1 MYVLS
6 IDVGIKNLA
15 YCLLKIT
22 DKDIFEIS
30 EWRIVNLCGE
40 IPLCQGKTKKKD
52 CKKIAKVT
60 KENQYFCKIH
70 AKSQSYKLLTPEL
83 ELQNLKKLNLME
95 LCKKCESY
103 EIPYQKPITKTKL
116 INNINLYIQKYYFD
130 KIIDINSKNCD
141 FITLGRNL
149 KNIFSPFMD
158 KYSIDIVLIENQL
171 SPLAN
176 RMKTLQGMISQFF
189 IMYDIP
195 TIKYISA
202 INKLKSFIGN
212 KKTTYNERKK
222 LGIEYCKNIISKQV
236 QFKSWETFLS
246 SQKKIDDFAD
256 SFLQGLYYLNAN
268 NLINMNLDLIKN
280 DKN

>member
-1 MYVLS
+1 MYILS

-15 YCLLKIT
+15 YCLFNIT
-22 DKDIFEIS
+22 NKGIYEIS
-30 EWRIVNLCGE
+30 EWNIINLCGE

-52 CKKIAKVT
+52 CKKRAKVT
-60 KENQYFCKIH
+60 KDNKYFCKIH

-83 ELQNLKKLNLME
+83 EPQNLKKLNLME
-95 LCKKCESY
+95 LYKICESY
-103 EIPYQKPITKTKL
+103 EISYPKLITKTKL
-116 INNINLYIQKYYFD
+116 INVIDIHIQDNYFD

-149 KNIFSPFMD
+149 KDIFSPFMD
-158 KYSIDIVLIENQL
+158 KYTIDVVLIENQL

-222 LGIEYCKNIISKQV
+222 LGIEYCKKIISKQL

-256 SFLQGLYYLNAN
+256 SFLQGIYYLNTN
-268 NLINMNLDLIKN
+268 KLINMNLNLVEK
-280 DKN
+280 